1 MLRAMRPK
9 LSMASDMVVETGEI
23 AEEMYF
29 ISKGLVSVI
38 ATDNTT
44 LIASLNEGSYFGEIG
59 ILITNIRTVSI
70 KALALCLFYTI
81 RKDDLLKI
89 LDLYP
94 DQMAF
99 LMAVAKQRMLTTN
112 PEDLIEDLDSNFN
125 GICDEINPL
134 NKVPLNSNNLAVNSA
149 NTKIKWNMTRDFP
162 KSKKFIIIPF
172 SQFYYIW
179 IFFVTLAWIYNLF
192 FVPFAIAFEYQFE
205 FYNSPIDALSLLI
218 YTLDIFFTIKTAFN
232 NKFEITLDMNEI
244 SSDYIR
250 SRFIF
255 DTIWIIPFD
264 YIFTIFTADEQII
277 SFWRLNRLIKMYKL
291 LDYLKVWRKYY
302 LGKRSFWYIIIMILV
317 FIYLAHLNACIF
329 YFIGKYEVKRHDR
342 FDGQCLFRDLVNRN
356 FLSLSPV
363 LEMSLLERYWHFMYL
378 GAWTVG
384 GAIYGDIIPFTASEQ
399 IFNQV
404 TTLVSR
410 IVVAFIYAQASG
422 YISSLYLTYSNHI
435 ESKEM
440 MIEYLNIH
448 NIPIE
453 LKKRVNRHYEI
464 LWNNFKGMNDEEIM
478 GDLPENINKEIKLH
492 VFTSFIEKFTIFPKD
507 DNAAITSLLTR
518 IKISLVP
525 KGEYII
531 REREIRDCV
540 YFVIKGS
547 VQISN
552 EGTILATLEQGA
564 IFGEMAIAEKI
575 PTVRNA
581 SALWLTHV
589 WIGSWSLEDYNT
601 IWYSYP
607 KFENQIQKEIERR
620 KADNLIKTPNPKTKS
635 ATNF

>member
-1 MLRAMRPK
+1 MH
-9 LSMASDMVVETGEI
+9 
-23 AEEMYF
+23 
-29 ISKGLVSVI
+29 
-38 ATDNTT
+38 
-44 LIASLNEGSYFGEIG
+44 
-59 ILITNIRTVSI
+59 
-70 KALALCLFYTI
+70 
-81 RKDDLLKI
+81 
-89 LDLYP
+89 
-94 DQMAF
+94 AF
-99 LMAVAKQRMLTTN
+99 VN
-112 PEDLIEDLDSNFN
+112 DSTSPSTWRFEREV
-125 GICDEINPL
+125 D
-134 NKVPLNSNNLAVNSA
+134 
-149 NTKIKWNMTRDFP
+149 
-162 KSKKFIIIPF
+162 
-172 SQFYYIW
+172 IW
-179 IFFVTLAWIYNLF
+179 T
-192 FVPFAIAFEYQFE
+192 
-205 FYNSPIDALSLLI
+205 
-218 YTLDIFFTIKTAFN
+218 
-232 NKFEITLDMNEI
+232 
-244 SSDYIR
+244 
-250 SRFIF
+250 
-255 DTIWIIPFD
+255 
-264 YIFTIFTADEQII
+264 
-277 SFWRLNRLIKMYKL
+277 
-291 LDYLKVWRKYY
+291 
-302 LGKRSFWYIIIMILV
+302 
-317 FIYLAHLNACIF
+317 CIF

-342 FDGQCLFRDLVNRN
+342 FDGQCLFRDLINRN

-453 LKKRVNRHYEI
+453 LKKRVNRYYEI

-552 EGTILATLEQGA
+552 EGIILATLEQGA

-620 KADNLIKTPNPKTKS
+620 KADNLTKTPNPKTKS
-635 ATNF
+635 TTNL